1 FGERISL
8 NQLYQEISDNLRTLA
23 KLEKTQPHYRDFRTG
38 DVRHSLADIT
48 KAKEILHYQPR
59 YSVRDG
65 LKEAVSWYV
74 AEFNK
79 VGSGK

>member
-23 KLEKTQPHYRDFRTG
+23 KLEETQPHYREFRTG

-48 KAKEILHYQPR
+48 KAREVLHYQPR

-79 VGSGK
+79 VGFGK